1 MKGVTTWKTYNSRKV
16 YNRANMSNLTEDTIR
31 QAADTAVDIS
41 SELQAEDIRL
51 MDVRGISDFADY
63 FVLMT
68 TQSPRHMR
76 AVRDE
81 IEVSLKT
88 DGVNLHHREGDHTSG
103 WALLDYGDLVIHMFS
118 QDFRE
123 FYDLESA
130 WTEARTLS
138 IIQ

>member
-1 MKGVTTWKTYNSRKV
+1 
-16 YNRANMSNLTEDTIR
+16 MSNLTEDIIR

-88 DGVNLHHREGDHTSG
+88 DGVNLHHSEGDHHSG
-103 WALLDYGDLVIHMFS
+103 WALLDYGELVIHMFS
-118 QDFRE
+118 LDFRE
-123 FYDLESA
+123 FYEL
-130 WTEARTLS
+130 
-138 IIQ
+138 

>member
-1 MKGVTTWKTYNSRKV
+1 MRQVELKRFIIDV
-16 YNRANMSNLTEDTIR
+16 NMSDFTEEKTR
-31 QAADTAVDIS
+31 NAANIAVDIS

-81 IEVSLKT
+81 IEISLKNE
-88 DGVNLHHREGDHTSG
+88 GAHLHHREGDHNSG
-103 WALLDYGDLVIHMFS
+103 WSLLDYGDLIIHMFS
-118 QDFRE
+118 QDFRK

-130 WTEARTLS
+130 WSEARTLS

>member
-1 MKGVTTWKTYNSRKV
+1 MN
-16 YNRANMSNLTEDTIR
+16 NLTEQIIR
-31 QAADTAVDIS
+31 HASDAAVDVS

-63 FVLMT
+63 FVIMT

-76 AVRDE
+76 AIRDA
-81 IEVSLKT
+81 IELSLKN
-88 DGVNLHHREGDHTSG
+88 DGINLHHREGDHNSG

-118 QDFRE
+118 RDFRD

>member
-1 MKGVTTWKTYNSRKV
+1 MKGVTRWKTYSSRKV
-16 YNRANMSNLTEDTIR
+16 YNRAHMSNLTEDTIR

-88 DGVNLHHREGDHTSG
+88 DGVNLHHREGDHNSG

>member
-1 MKGVTTWKTYNSRKV
+1 MKGVTRWKTYSSRKV
-16 YNRANMSNLTEDTIR
+16 YNRANMSNLTEDIIR

-88 DGVNLHHREGDHTSG
+88 AGVNLHHREGDHNSG
-103 WALLDYGDLVIHMFS
+103 WTLLDYGDLVIHMFS